1 MSAWSNGVP
10 LQSNAVLI
18 LSDAPGMDMQRAGQ
32 NIEELI
38 EAGLIE
44 RDGKTL
50 TLTVFGTTIV
60 RDYGGWEAKG

>member
-1 MSAWSNGVP
+1 
-10 LQSNAVLI
+10 
-18 LSDAPGMDMQRAGQ
+18 MDMQRAGQ

-44 RDGKTL
+44 RDGETL